1 MTLNC
6 HKIFDVFYLNEY
18 TGMISTYGIHP
29 EIHGMKRIKEFKYII
44 PDNPNLIY
52 KVICKSKVFAYE
64 FKEGYCILRN
74 GFVNNIMTDL
84 PFDFM
89 VVDYIPII
97 NTDYI
102 VVCFDLSKALKLK
115 EMGINVC
122 CYAHDSFAD
131 KSYFKVIQGIYKKV
145 LICIASD
152 IEFVKY
158 MKEEYGVDN
167 LIIRDKFWRNANL
180 MYGFDRDH
188 LMNQINNLSNNKH

>member
-29 EIHGMKRIKEFKYII
+29 EIHGMKRIKEF
-44 PDNPNLIY
+44 
-52 KVICKSKVFAYE
+52 
-64 FKEGYCILRN
+64 
-74 GFVNNIMTDL
+74 
-84 PFDFM
+84 
-89 VVDYIPII
+89 II